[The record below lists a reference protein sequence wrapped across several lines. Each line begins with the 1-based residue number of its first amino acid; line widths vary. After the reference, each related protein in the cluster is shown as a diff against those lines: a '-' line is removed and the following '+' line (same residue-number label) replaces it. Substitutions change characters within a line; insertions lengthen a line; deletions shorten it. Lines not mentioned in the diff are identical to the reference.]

1 MKQPIVGL
9 FIAIVV
15 LGLVACD
22 TNSEGRIGE
31 DGIGHKDPGMMKAA
45 AKQLGVSVEV
55 LRDALGPPPPD
66 IKDAAQKLGVSE
78 SQLNQALGR
87 PPEGPD
93 RERPAPGGPPPKG
106 LDRERPAPGG
116 PPPKGP
122 DRERPAPGGP
132 PPKGPDKACVIGPN
146 GYCIFTGR
154 PHETGLKQGTDE
166 VLDRDGNFLYSMNEA
181 VAASSSGEIL
191 KARGRPA
198 FDGDDLIESSQ
209 DGMTGDEKAFH
220 KVMAIMFPIRNALM
234 YDIATVTQ
242 SEWDELVKDL
252 AKRAIKE
259 TTYTDGVTPR
269 DNYYGRQGV
278 FGLAKNPEGKD
289 IHHEVM
295 KFLEEAGL
303 YLLCHVTSDEF
314 NQILKDTHPEGHD
327 PCEDAKIITKIPF

>member
-9 FIAIVV
+9 FIAIAV

-106 LDRERPAPGG
+106 L
-116 PPPKGP
+116 

-242 SEWDELVKDL
+242 SEWDELVNDL
-252 AKRAIKE
+252 AERAIKE

-295 KFLEEAGL
+295 RFLEEAGL

-314 NQILKDTHPEGHD
+314 NHILKDTHPEGHD
-327 PCEDAKIITKIPF
+327 PCEDARIITKIPF

>member
-106 LDRERPAPGG
+106 L
-116 PPPKGP
+116 

>member
-122 DRERPAPGGP
+122 D
-132 PPKGPDKACVIGPN
+132 KGCVIGPN

>member
-22 TNSEGRIGE
+22 TNSEGLIGE
-31 DGIGHKDPGMMKAA
+31 DGIGHKDPGVMKAA

-106 LDRERPAPGG
+106 
-116 PPPKGP
+116 
-122 DRERPAPGGP
+122 
-132 PPKGPDKACVIGPN
+132 PDKGGKIEDRYACVIGPN

-166 VLDRDGNFLYSMNEA
+166 VLDRDGNFLYSVNEA

-220 KVMAIMFPIRNALM
+220 KVMAIMFPIRNVLM

-278 FGLAKNPEGKD
+278 FDLAKNPEGKD

-295 KFLEEAGL
+295 RFLEEAGL

-314 NQILKDTHPEGHD
+314 NHILKDTHPEGHD
-327 PCEDAKIITKIPF
+327 PCEDARIITKIPF

>member
-1 MKQPIVGL
+1 MIN
-9 FIAIVV
+9 
-15 LGLVACD
+15 
-22 TNSEGRIGE
+22 T
-31 DGIGHKDPGMMKAA
+31 
-45 AKQLGVSVEV
+45 
-55 LRDALGPPPPD
+55 
-66 IKDAAQKLGVSE
+66 
-78 SQLNQALGR
+78 
-87 PPEGPD
+87 
-93 RERPAPGGPPPKG
+93 
-106 LDRERPAPGG
+106 
-116 PPPKGP
+116 
-122 DRERPAPGGP
+122 
-132 PPKGPDKACVIGPN
+132 N

-191 KARGRPA
+191 KAAGRPA

-209 DGMTGDEKAFH
+209 DGMTSDEKAFH

-278 FGLAKNPEGKD
+278 FDLAKNPEGKD

-295 KFLEEAGL
+295 RFLEEAGL

-314 NQILKDTHPEGHD
+314 NHILKDTHPEGHD
-327 PCEDAKIITKIPF
+327 PCEDARIITKMPF

>member
-1 MKQPIVGL
+1 MKQPTVGL

-31 DGIGHKDPGMMKAA
+31 DGIGHKDPGVMKAA
-45 AKQLGVSVEV
+45 AKQLGVSVKV

-66 IKDAAQKLGVSE
+66 IKAAAQKLGVSE

-87 PPEGPD
+87 PPKGPD
-93 RERPAPGGPPPKG
+93 RERPA
-106 LDRERPAPGG
+106 AGG

-132 PPKGPDKACVIGPN
+132 PPKGPDKGGRIEDRYACVIGPN
-146 GYCIFTGR
+146 GYCIFSGR
-154 PHETGLKQGTDE
+154 FHETGLKQGTDE
-166 VLDRDGNFLYSMNEA
+166 VLDRDGNFLYSVNEA

-191 KARGRPA
+191 KATGRPA

-278 FGLAKNPEGKD
+278 FGLAKNPGGKD

-295 KFLEEAGL
+295 RFLEEAGL

-314 NQILKDTHPEGHD
+314 NQILKDRHPEGHD
-327 PCEDAKIITKIPF
+327 PCEDARIITKIPF

>member
-31 DGIGHKDPGMMKAA
+31 DGIGHKDPGVMKAA
-45 AKQLGVSVEV
+45 AKQLGVSVEE

-106 LDRERPAPGG
+106 PVKGGRMEDRY
-116 PPPKGP
+116 
-122 DRERPAPGGP
+122 
-132 PPKGPDKACVIGPN
+132 ACVIGPN

-166 VLDRDGNFLYSMNEA
+166 VLDRDGHFLYFVNEA

-191 KARGRPA
+191 KATGRPA

-278 FGLAKNPEGKD
+278 FDLAKNPEGKD

-295 KFLEEAGL
+295 RFLEEAGL

-314 NQILKDTHPEGHD
+314 NQILKDTHPERHD
-327 PCEDAKIITKIPF
+327 PCEDARIITKIPF

>member
-1 MKQPIVGL
+1 M
-9 FIAIVV
+9 
-15 LGLVACD
+15 
-22 TNSEGRIGE
+22 E
-31 DGIGHKDPGMMKAA
+31 D
-45 AKQLGVSVEV
+45 
-55 LRDALGPPPPD
+55 RY
-66 IKDAAQKLGVSE
+66 
-78 SQLNQALGR
+78 
-87 PPEGPD
+87 
-93 RERPAPGGPPPKG
+93 
-106 LDRERPAPGG
+106 
-116 PPPKGP
+116 
-122 DRERPAPGGP
+122 
-132 PPKGPDKACVIGPN
+132 ACVIGPK

-166 VLDRDGNFLYSMNEA
+166 VLDRDGNFLYSVNEA

-191 KARGRPA
+191 KATGRPA

-234 YDIATVTQ
+234 YDIATVPQ

-314 NQILKDTHPEGHD
+314 NQILKDTHPDGHD
-327 PCEDAKIITKIPF
+327 PCEEARIITKIPF

>member
-31 DGIGHKDPGMMKAA
+31 DGIGHQDPGVMKAA

-78 SQLNQALGR
+78 SRLNQALGR
-87 PPEGPD
+87 
-93 RERPAPGGPPPKG
+93 
-106 LDRERPAPGG
+106 
-116 PPPKGP
+116 PPKGP

-132 PPKGPDKACVIGPN
+132 PLKGPDKACVIGPN